1 MTKDREIPEFGDS
14 ETRGLTV
21 YEYAKKITEY
31 KKEESPNVLNRRNL
45 WHANITIKALVS
57 K

>member
-45 WHANITIKALVS
+45 
-57 K
+57 